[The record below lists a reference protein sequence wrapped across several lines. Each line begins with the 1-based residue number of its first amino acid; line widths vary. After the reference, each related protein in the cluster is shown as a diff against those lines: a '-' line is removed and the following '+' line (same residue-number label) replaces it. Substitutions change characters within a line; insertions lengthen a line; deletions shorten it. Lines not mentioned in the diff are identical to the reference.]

1 MTDYILGV
9 SDPKQW
15 HSEVLIC
22 DGVLCICV
30 MSCIVLLFDRPTDDF
45 RFFHFILLAMASIK
59 NLKLNKHHYASWMV
73 HLGGESLV
81 LAQFFFSFCFWSLM
95 FSLRFIRWWL
105 YLIPYLDSEMWLH
118 FWSFARMKVYN
129 FSCGNIC
136 LRVECSLRICFCR
149 EDIYTLCGVISLE
162 LSLNLR

>member
-95 FSLRFIRWWL
+95 FSLRFIR
-105 YLIPYLDSEMWLH
+105 
-118 FWSFARMKVYN
+118 
-129 FSCGNIC
+129 
-136 LRVECSLRICFCR
+136 
-149 EDIYTLCGVISLE
+149 
-162 LSLNLR
+162 